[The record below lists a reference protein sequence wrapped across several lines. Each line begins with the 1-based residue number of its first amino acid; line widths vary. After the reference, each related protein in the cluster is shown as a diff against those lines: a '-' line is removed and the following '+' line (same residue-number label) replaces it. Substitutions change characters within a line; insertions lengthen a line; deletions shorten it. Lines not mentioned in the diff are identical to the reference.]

1 MISIDTGAIS
11 DEIIMSLWMIVGVI
25 LGVVIV
31 IVVLAVVIVLCCRK
45 DKHHGRVLKKKNS
58 KPRSGAQGRLLE
70 TGPEPSGKGT
80 SFILQRCF
88 CRSFY

>member
-1 MISIDTGAIS
+1 MISIDTGAFS

-45 DKHHGRVLKKKNS
+45 DRHHGRVFKKNS

-70 TGPEPSGKGT
+70 TGPEPSG
-80 SFILQRCF
+80 RC
-88 CRSFY
+88 SS